1 MSCVEEKWELLKILA
16 DKTRIEILNMLL
28 KEDSYIEKIA
38 CELSLTPTTICYH
51 LFPILLRFCIAA

>member
-38 CELSLTPTTICYH
+38 CELSLTPTTIYYH